1 MVQSRI
7 TVRRRFTT
15 PICAVALLI
24 GGCPKRQTVPRVVYI
39 QSPPSAS
46 EPAAAETTE
55 TIVIEEPALPE
66 PEAKAAEAGTGQV
79 QETAPKH
86 IVRRRRTTRP
96 DAPGDSEVDQPAEP
110 ASPPS
115 AEVPALEPQETQ
127 QKQAELRRE
136 ILAAQEDTQKHLTVL
151 DRVQLAG
158 GDRKTLDDAR
168 TFLAQSSREL
178 ERGELVRAM
187 NLARKAALLVSAVE
201 QSH

>member
-1 MVQSRI
+1 M
-7 TVRRRFTT
+7 
-15 PICAVALLI
+15 LI
-24 GGCPKRQTVPRVVYI
+24 GGCPKRQTVPRLVYI
-39 QSPPSAS
+39 QSPPSPS
-46 EPAAAETTE
+46 EPAADETTE
-55 TIVIEEPALPE
+55 TIVVEEPAPPE

-79 QETAPKH
+79 QEIAPKR
-86 IVRRRRTTRP
+86 VVGRRRRATRP

-110 ASPPS
+110 ASPTS

-127 QKQAELRRE
+127 EKQAQLRRE
-136 ILAAQEDTQKHLTVL
+136 ILATQEDTQKHLTVL